1 MELGEEVVLW
11 GKLDHGFD
19 SIEYNTWSEVKR
31 IMWGNSRAAKTTG
44 SLSIV
49 AWVYGL
55 DDIIRRINA

>member
-19 SIEYNTWSEVKR
+19 SIEYNTWSDIKR
-31 IMWGNSRAAKTTG
+31 IMWGNSRAAKTIG
-44 SLSIV
+44 NLRIV

-55 DDIIRRINA
+55 HNIMMRSIV